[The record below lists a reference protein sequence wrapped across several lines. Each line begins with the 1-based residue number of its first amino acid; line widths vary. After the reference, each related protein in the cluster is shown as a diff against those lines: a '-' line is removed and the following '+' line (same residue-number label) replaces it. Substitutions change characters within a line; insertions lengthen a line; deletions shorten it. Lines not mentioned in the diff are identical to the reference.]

1 MTCRALPKPLADFF
15 AYTAK
20 KEARRHLACAA
31 PRVAQSLSN
40 RTHDHVVWCAVVWCA
55 TLPKLN
61 QIQNNYSK
69 AFIVRGPSLQVQS
82 STLRVRSVTLV
93 V

>member
-31 PRVAQSLSN
+31 PRVTQSLSN
-40 RTHDHVVWCAVVWCA
+40 RTHDHVVWCAVVCDFA
-55 TLPKLN
+55 KVESNTKRLL
-61 QIQNNYSK
+61 K
-69 AFIVRGPSLQVQS
+69 AFIVRGP
-82 STLRVRSVTLV
+82 
-93 V
+93 